1 MFPTNIISF
10 HHPKNHG
17 RKLTRFYH
25 HYFHLTNEGVLRQ
38 LQEMSLLACYKGGQR
53 APQLQETRLEIEE
66 EGKKPTHHDFSVQR
80 FLN

>member
-1 MFPTNIISF
+1 MEENLQGSTITTSI
-10 HHPKNHG
+10 
-17 RKLTRFYH
+17 LQTR
-25 HYFHLTNEGVLRQ
+25 ELRQ